1 MSYQLVKIKPEEIE
15 IVHEIISKCGLDLKL
30 KLGLAHWVPPYPI
43 HQLEKDAQERNV
55 YSVWDGADLVA
66 TFTIGQQPLVYYD
79 KNIWLHPEKE
89 AIYVSHLAVLP
100 EFQRRGIGSWCMRT
114 IEQMAVIQGITAVRL
129 DGYEKY
135 HKLLKFYDNLGYS
148 RRKVVKYQ
156 GLRLVCLEKI
166 IEGGELKSS

>member
-1 MSYQLVKIKPEEIE
+1 MSYQLVLMKAEEIE
-15 IVHEIISKCGLDLKL
+15 IVHEIIRKCGLDLKL

-43 HQLEKDAQERNV
+43 QQLEKDAKERNV
-55 YSVWDGADLVA
+55 YSVWDDADVVA

-79 KNIWLHPEKE
+79 KNIWLYPKKE

-114 IEQMAVIQGITAVRL
+114 IEYMAAIQGITAVRL

-135 HKLLKFYDNLGYS
+135 QKLLTFYNNLGYT
-148 RRKVVKYQ
+148 RREVVEYQ
-156 GLRLVCLEKI
+156 GLQLVCLEKI
-166 IEGGELKSS
+166 IEGGE